1 MKCSTPPLGALH
13 ASVLKEHFEDA
24 PQGTDSTEISKIKT
38 CAHHFLVTKRKLT
51 LFHKPSTFVLSVPRV
66 ARGRASRSV
75 LMRGAFCHVWM
86 KLPVQLGAGFMMV
99 PKNLHQKGTASVC
112 LETGATEDDEAAHG
126 EVDKYISDAS
136 DYSCAN
142 LSDFC
147 HFWKSC
153 EKEPNMLAMISKQ
166 VLCTPMTSASSE
178 RKR

>member
-136 DYSCAN
+136 LCRLVRLLPFLEVSREGTKYACN
-142 LSDFC
+142 DFETGIV
-147 HFWKSC
+147 H
-153 EKEPNMLAMISKQ
+153 PYD
-166 VLCTPMTSASSE
+166 
-178 RKR
+178 KRQQ